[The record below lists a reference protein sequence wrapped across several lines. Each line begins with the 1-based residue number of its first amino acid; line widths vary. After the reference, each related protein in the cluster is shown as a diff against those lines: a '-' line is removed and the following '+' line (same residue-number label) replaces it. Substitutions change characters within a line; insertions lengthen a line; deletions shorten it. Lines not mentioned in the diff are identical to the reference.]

1 VRPARVAEAPRTKSE
16 PARPRVTEA
25 SRPTVATMAASNPQ
39 LIAAPSGGPSPLD
52 TAQACLGRGDN
63 ECVIHALEGQ
73 ANTSQELG
81 LLIETYRA
89 TGDAQ
94 KAQRNMATYVKRFP
108 NAARADTYRRML
120 DLQSQ

>member
-1 VRPARVAEAPRTKSE
+1 VAAAPATTPV
-16 PARPRVTEA
+16 
-25 SRPTVATMAASNPQ
+25 
-39 LIAAPSGGPSPLD
+39 LIAAPSGGPSALD
-52 TAQACLGRGDN
+52 AAQACLGRGDN

-108 NAARADTYRRML
+108 NAARAETYRRML
-120 DLQSQ
+120 ELQSQ